1 MDQSVLIVD
10 DEPNIILSL
19 RFLMKAEGYRVRVA
33 QDGSEAIAAV
43 QQEAPD
49 LVLLDVMLPGRDGY
63 QICEELR
70 RMPACANTRIIML
83 TARGRPV
90 DAEKGLATGADDYVS
105 KPFSTRDLLRRVRD
119 LLPVAAA

>member
-1 MDQSVLIVD
+1 MHQSVLIVD

-43 QQEAPD
+43 RHEVPD
-49 LVLLDVMLPGRDGY
+49 LILLDVMLPGRSGY

-70 RMPACANTRIIML
+70 RMPACSDTRIIML
-83 TARGRPV
+83 TARGRDI
-90 DAEKGLATGADDYVS
+90 DAEKGLATGADDYIS
-105 KPFSTRDLLRRVRD
+105 KPFSTRDLLRRVRN
-119 LLPVAAA
+119 LLSVAAA